1 VAYQQSVLL
10 DFIHPGLPLES
21 GFIESFNG
29 KLRDECLKANQFLSI
44 AGAWRKIEAWRADY
58 RFAN

>member
-10 DFIHPGLPLES
+10 DFIHPLPLAN

-29 KLRDECLKANQFLSI
+29 KLSDERLNADQFLAI
-44 AGAWRKIEAWRADY
+44 AGAKRKIEAWRTDY
-58 RFAN
+58 NHH